1 MKPLRFAMLGCGY
14 WSQFQL
20 AGWMELE
27 GAQPVA
33 LYNRTLS
40 KAQALGERF
49 GVARTYDD
57 VEKLLDSEELD
68 FVDIVTNVETHAEI
82 VDAAARRGL
91 PVICQKPMAPDLP
104 TAERMVQ
111 TCLDADVPLWIH
123 ENWRW
128 QHPIREFRRAL
139 ANPEL
144 GRVFRA
150 RITYSNSFPV
160 FENQPFL
167 AELERFILAD
177 MGSHILDVARL
188 LFGEPSSVYCRTTR
202 ITPGIH
208 GEDVATVVL
217 GLANQ
222 ATVTCEISYA
232 SKVEHDRFPETFI
245 HAECEGGS
253 VELGPD
259 FSLRVTTA
267 DGTMIRRC
275 PPPRY
280 PWADPAYGVV
290 HAGIVACNENLLAG
304 LRGNPA
310 ETTGADNLKTVRL
323 VHTAYRSAARNAC
336 LPLDE

>member
-20 AGWMELE
+20 AAWTELE
-27 GAQPVA
+27 GAVPVA

-40 KAQALGERF
+40 KAEALGKRF

-57 VEKLLDSEELD
+57 VEKLLDAEELD

-82 VDAAARRGL
+82 VEAAARRGL

-111 TCLDADVPLWIH
+111 TCLDAGVELWIH

-128 QHPIREFRRAL
+128 QHPIREFHRAL
-139 ANPEL
+139 ASPEL

-167 AELERFILAD
+167 ARLEQFILMD
-177 MGSHILDVARL
+177 MGSHILDVARF
-188 LFGEPSSVYCRTTR
+188 LFGEPECVYCRTTR
-202 ITPGIH
+202 VTPGIR

-217 GLANQ
+217 GLGDG

-232 SKVEHDRFPETFI
+232 SRVEHDRFPETFI
-245 HAECEGGS
+245 HAECEHGS

-267 DGTMIRRC
+267 EGTMCRRC
-275 PPPRY
+275 PPRRY
-280 PWADPAYGVV
+280 DWADPAYGVV
-290 HAGIVACNENLLAG
+290 HASIVACNENLLAG
-304 LRGNPA
+304 LRGALA
-310 ETTGADNLKTVRL
+310 ETTDADNLRTVRL
-323 VHTAYRSAARNAC
+323 VHTAYRSAAQNAC
-336 LPLDE
+336 LPVAE